1 MTVKKKYI
9 FVGFLAVFLALLVS
23 CLEVEN
29 WNDLVIPKEKLLEP
43 LVDAGIEI
51 AVAED
56 KQYETEFI
64 PKYSGRYIAY
74 LDLKRRHPT
83 YGNDAIV
90 DKFTVAGVC
99 EIRGNKDVL
108 IYEGGFND
116 LMTSGQVGLTLAKFE
131 IDRKQVGHSG
141 VFQVVFSEGAEKLD
155 QHYSE
160 ITFVLQKRI
169 RRYRFLD

>member
-1 MTVKKKYI
+1 MTVKIKYL

-23 CLEVEN
+23 CFEVEN
-29 WNDLVIPKEKLLEP
+29 WNDIVIPKEKLLKP
-43 LVDAGIEI
+43 LVVTRIEN
-51 AVAED
+51 AFAEE
-56 KQYETEFI
+56 KQFETEFI
-64 PKYSGRYIAY
+64 PKYSGRHIAH
-74 LDLKRRHPT
+74 LVMKRRNPT

-99 EIRGNKDVL
+99 QIRGDKDVL
-108 IYEGGFND
+108 IYEGGFNH
-116 LMTSGQVGLTLAKFE
+116 LMTSRMVRLTFAKFE

-160 ITFVLQKRI
+160 IEFVLRREL